1 MPLFAVDKP
10 LGMTSHDVVD
20 AARKVLGIRRVGHTG
35 TLDPLATGL
44 LVVASHPHTK
54 LIPFLSADEKEYLAW
69 ISFGAT
75 TPTLDAEGP
84 VVEEAPVRFRQRE
97 LKRALA
103 SFLERTE
110 QVPPAYSAVKVGG
123 VRAYEAARRG
133 EVLELS
139 PRPVR
144 YHEVELL
151 AFEPEPRPKKI
162 APGPEGWRLAERGR
176 PVELPPPLGPYPTAI
191 VRLVV
196 GPGTYVRAFARDLGE
211 LLGTKAFLSGLVRT
225 RVGRVDLAR
234 AVPPERL
241 LEGRIPE
248 VEALPFPTV
257 ELDHTEVRRVLEGV
271 PLPIP
276 AKGLV
281 GLTDRRGNLVAVAEG
296 DGFKLRI
303 RRVFRPREN
312 GS

>member
-1 MPLFAVDKP
+1 MPLFAVEKP

-20 AARKVLGIRRVGHTG
+20 VARKVLGVRRVGHTG
-35 TLDPLATGL
+35 TLDPLATGVL
-44 LVVASHPHTK
+44 MVASHPHTK
-54 LIPFLSADEKEYLAW
+54 LIPFLSGDEKEYLAW

-84 VVEEAPVRFRQRE
+84 VIEEAPAKVSEAAIRQ
-97 LKRALA
+97 ALGR
-103 SFLERTE
+103 FLEMTE

-123 VRAYEAARRG
+123 VRAYEAARKG
-133 EVLELS
+133 EALELA

-144 YHEVELL
+144 YQELELL
-151 AFEPEPRPKKI
+151 ALDPEPVPHPI
-162 APGPEGWRLAERGR
+162 APGPQGWRIAERGR
-176 PVELPPPLGPYPTAI
+176 EVTLPPALGRYPTAVI
-191 VRLVV
+191 RLVV

-211 LLGTKAFLSGLVRT
+211 MLGTKAFLSGLVRT
-225 RVGRVDLAR
+225 RVGRVDLSR

-257 ELDHTEVRRVLEGV
+257 ELDHTEARRVLEGV

-281 GLTDRRGNLVAVAEG
+281 GLVDKRGRLLAVAEG

-303 RRVFRPREN
+303 RRVFRPAED
-312 GS
+312 GA